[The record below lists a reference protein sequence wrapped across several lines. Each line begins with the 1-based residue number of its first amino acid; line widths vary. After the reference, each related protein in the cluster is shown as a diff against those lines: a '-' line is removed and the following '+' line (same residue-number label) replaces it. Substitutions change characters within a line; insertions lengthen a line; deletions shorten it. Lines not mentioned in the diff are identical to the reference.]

1 MRHSLKVVMLMTDEE
16 RKLRYRKIVKKLRR
30 ANNKMDGLVSS
41 LDSLSS
47 SLSRNINVDGK
58 GYDSSTVTN
67 LSDRADS
74 LQDKNIG
81 IINSLV
87 RKINQ
92 LD

>member
-1 MRHSLKVVMLMTDEE
+1 MTDEE